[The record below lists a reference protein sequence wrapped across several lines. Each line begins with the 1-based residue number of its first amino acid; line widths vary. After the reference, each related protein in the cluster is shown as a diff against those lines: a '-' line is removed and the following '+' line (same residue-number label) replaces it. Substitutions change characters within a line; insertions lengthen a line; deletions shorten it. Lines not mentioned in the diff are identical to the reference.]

1 MSLTPRARSVR
12 LMLVVAFATHGLLV
26 LAFPRALMALALSR
40 IEARAGT
47 NHAYAAPRPDH
58 TFRAVVRP
66 SPDLLYSVCVLDLAA
81 AGGAID
87 VEATLPA
94 TYGSI
99 AVYDAATDVV
109 DVLRDRDF
117 TDGEVRVRIESAG
130 THPPAPSGVRVV
142 RLGSSRGLLLQ
153 RVLVPDDASAAA
165 VDRIRRG
172 LTCRPA
178 AHRFR

>member
-1 MSLTPRARSVR
+1 
-12 LMLVVAFATHGLLV
+12 MLVVAVATHGLLV

-40 IEARAGT
+40 VEERAGT

-117 TDGEVRVRIESAG
+117 PDGQVRVRIESAG
-130 THPPAPSGVRVV
+130 AHAPSGVRVV
-142 RLGSSRGLLLQ
+142 RLGASRGVLLQ
-153 RVLVPDDASAAA
+153 RVLVPDEASAAA

-178 AHRFR
+178 ARHLR